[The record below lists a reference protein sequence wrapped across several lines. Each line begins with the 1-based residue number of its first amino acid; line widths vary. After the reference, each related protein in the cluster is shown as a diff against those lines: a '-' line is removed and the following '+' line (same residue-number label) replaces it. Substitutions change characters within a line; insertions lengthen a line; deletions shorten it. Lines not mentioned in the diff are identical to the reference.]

1 MKIKLKKSFIEADIA
16 DNFWKRLIGLS
27 FSKKKNM
34 LFTMSYESKWPF
46 WMFGVSY
53 HLNIIFMNKNKE
65 VVDIKRAEPLSLNP
79 ETWRTYIPRKPCK
92 YVLEAPYDIKIKI
105 GDELKWKEKF

>member
-1 MKIKLKKSFIEADIA
+1 MKIKLKNSIVEADIA

-34 LFTMSYESKWPF
+34 LFTMSYEEKWPF

-53 HLNIIFMNKNKE
+53 PLNLIFLDKNKK
-65 VVDIKRAEPLSLNP
+65 VVDIKRAEPLSLNLR
-79 ETWRTYIPRKPCK
+79 TWRTYIPKSPCK
-92 YVLEAPYDIKIKI
+92 YVFETPFDLKIRIEDK
-105 GDELKWKEKF
+105 LSW

>member
-1 MKIKLKKSFIEADIA
+1 MKIKLKNSIVEADIA

-34 LFTMSYESKWPF
+34 LFTMSYEEKWPF

-53 HLNIIFMNKNKE
+53 
-65 VVDIKRAEPLSLNP
+65 
-79 ETWRTYIPRKPCK
+79 
-92 YVLEAPYDIKIKI
+92 
-105 GDELKWKEKF
+105 